1 MSFGGEKLS
10 KIYTMI
16 CRKLEKWSDLAS
28 SRNKG
33 KGKSKKAATFVKILN
48 NS

>member
-16 CRKLEKWSDLAS
+16 CRKHKKWSDLTS
-28 SRNKG
+28 SGNKG
-33 KGKSKKAATFVKILN
+33 KGKSKKAAIFVRVLN
-48 NS
+48 NT